1 LSSSSQSDIGRLGKF
16 MPSDEILRGE
26 VAATYDPADPAK
38 RSAFLFRG
46 LAIGDFAV
54 TALTYETAIARDL
67 EHVFDT

>member
-1 LSSSSQSDIGRLGKF
+1 
-16 MPSDEILRGE
+16 MPSGEILRGE

>member
-1 LSSSSQSDIGRLGKF
+1 

-26 VAATYDPADPAK
+26 VAATYDPAK

-54 TALTYETAIARDL
+54 TALTYATAIARDL

>member
-1 LSSSSQSDIGRLGKF
+1 

-26 VAATYDPADPAK
+26 VAATYDPAIRPSEA
-38 RSAFLFRG
+38 RSCFVD

-67 EHVFDT
+67 ERVFDT